1 MATNTQ
7 EAINAIASGIV
18 EYVDN
23 KISNIPY
30 VRTELGTIK
39 SVSLTNGKYLH
50 TVTVRNFDYIKIKSV
65 GNNKYLVGSI
75 VYLLVP
81 NGQYNNMFIL
91 GHLDDALANIK
102 GGTID
107 IGNGKFSVDASGN
120 MTATSGKIGLF
131 DIGDGFVYYS
141 SDSQEP
147 IELGRIEPY
156 ASGGV
161 GGIRISAVELT
172 LGSTRST
179 TLDSE
184 RDVTLRGIEDVQI
197 LSGTNGTGG
206 QSGNITINTYGGET
220 AIVGTFSCN
229 GYVPNLLPLPLNF
242 QTPYS
247 SDNVSY
253 TYSRLPMLAPSYR
266 QTSDK
271 RMKKDI
277 TKLNIKK
284 ASDFILSLKPCEFRY
299 KENDEE
305 KHHGFIAQE
314 VKKSMYD
321 DWSLHTG
328 NESQTLAYTEL
339 IADMVATIQKQQ
351 EQIEELRKD
360 IEILKKGE

>member
-131 DIGDGFVYYS
+131 DIDEGFKYYNPESPTDVIGDIIPFS
-141 SDSQEP
+141 
-147 IELGRIEPY
+147 
-156 ASGGV
+156 SGGV
-161 GGIRISAVELT
+161 GGIEIGGAELR
-172 LGSTRST
+172 LSSSRST
-179 TLDSE
+179 QLLSD
-184 RDVTLRGIEDVQI
+184 RDVSLHGKEDVEI
-197 LSGTNGTGG
+197 TSGINEGG
-206 QSGNITINTYGGET
+206 ITESGNISMSSFGGDISIIGIFKCYSYSLIT
-220 AIVGTFSCN
+220 PQI
-229 GYVPNLLPLPLNF
+229 NF

-247 SDNVSY
+247 SDNVTY

-277 TKLNIKK
+277 KKLNIKK

-314 VKKSMYD
+314 VKKNMYD